1 MTVHKLFAPRRI
13 GVCGSSRGLP
23 REAVPFCEGVGRR
36 LAQEPYAVIVSGGSK
51 RRSGAAEGDL
61 AADWY
66 IVSAAERALPPDM
79 VTERIETVFSEERST
94 TEQFDLGSSKWARG
108 KTRQARRFA
117 FVRIVDALFA
127 VGGGSGTAQELALA
141 TELGVPVLPA
151 PLFGGTAKE
160 VWVAYRNELLK
171 DLRIDEAT
179 AGRWEESGQ
188 ANSEQLRKLAFEMV
202 KALLDS
208 LPRHCFVIM
217 PFAEDFTGLY
227 DFVIE
232 PAIRNA
238 GHEPIRLDRAAVP
251 GDVGRQIH
259 DGIRACDYAIAV
271 LDGLRAN
278 VLYELG
284 LAHGR
289 GKPTILINRIGA
301 LTDHDFLPFD
311 LSMQQRLEYHA
322 LEASLVKRL
331 QAAIESMPNHQAVMA
346 RTG

>member
-108 KTRQARRFA
+108 KTSQARRFA

-171 DLRIDEAT
+171 DLGLDEPT
-179 AGRWEESGQ
+179 ARRWEESGQ
-188 ANSEQLRKLAFEMV
+188 ADPEQLRKLGSEMV
-202 KALLDS
+202 EALLDS
-208 LPRHCFVIM
+208 LPRRCFVIM
-217 PFAEDFTGLY
+217 PFAEDFTALY

-232 PAIRNA
+232 PAIRIA
-238 GHEPIRLDRAAVP
+238 GHKPVRLDRAAVP
-251 GDVGRQIH
+251 GDVGMQIH
-259 DGIRACDYAIAV
+259 EGIRACDYAIAV
-271 LDGLRAN
+271 LDGFRAN

-289 GKPTILINRIGA
+289 DKPTILISHGP
-301 LTDHDFLPFD
+301 LTDETFSVFD
-311 LSMQQRLEYHA
+311 LSMHQRLEYHT
-322 LEASLVKRL
+322 LEAGLVKRL
-331 QAAIESMPNHQAVMA
+331 QAAIEALPAHQAVMA
-346 RTG
+346 KAG